1 MYNQAIKIFYRQV
14 ENLGEKIILAINRER
29 VKQELRAP
37 TYYDLYSRPDKY
49 KGKIFF

>member
-14 ENLGEKIILAINRER
+14 GNLGEKIILAINRER